1 MIKEKKSFKFIL
13 ILFIALLFSAFTQ
26 MGIINAFAYVNNPI
40 ADGIYYIKN
49 KQTQTFMQVDDN
61 DVSNNYSTNG
71 AFMELWA
78 LSSDGGHKQWR
89 FTYLNN
95 GYYSIVSVKSGLA
108 LAVKSGSENEDGK
121 ALIQEKYTGD
131 YRQQWNLETL
141 SDGYVLR
148 ARSSDSYR
156 PPNDWCMCAGSQFLL
171 ITDGLNVEQRK
182 RSDDDDYKD
191 VWYILSKTPPTS
203 GGELAYDPDSW
214 NGVSVVGTANCY
226 SYAFNAHRNPTTGK
240 LEYMQ
245 PGQASG
251 YVLTSSEVTAA
262 KVISLVQSD
271 AQILGFTFKS
281 VGRDTKCSP
290 GTYKVALVINPYKDY
305 HWYRQDSDGFWSHK
319 LGPTPVRKT
328 DESEKNLIIDPQTA
342 DRGVYSVFAGY
353 FEVTPI
359 NTRSVLSDMSTAD
372 YVDPC
377 AIDYNESDEILRD
390 AAQIETIEKGMTY
403 NEVTQL
409 IGKPQ
414 RCITSGL
421 VVVEYDLND
430 GRALQVEYSYIP
442 EKGYIVESY
451 DIVQKL

>member
-1 MIKEKKSFKFIL
+1 MTKEKKELKFIL
-13 ILFIALLFSAFTQ
+13 LLFVVLLFSVFTNV
-26 MGIINAFAYVNNPI
+26 GIINAFAYVNNPI

-61 DVSNNYSTNG
+61 DASNNYSTSG

-78 LSSDGGHKQWR
+78 LSVDGGHKQWR

-95 GYYSIVSVKSGLA
+95 GYYSIVSVQSGLA
-108 LAVKSGSENEDGK
+108 LAVKSGNENEDGK

-156 PPNDWCMCAGSQFLL
+156 PPNDWCMCAGSQFLG

-191 VWYILSKTPPTS
+191 VWYILSNTPPTS

-214 NGVSVVGTANCY
+214 NGIDVKATANCY
-226 SYAFNAHRNPTTGK
+226 SYAFNAHVNPTTGT
-240 LEYMQ
+240 LQFMQ

-251 YVLTSSEVTAA
+251 HVLTSSEITAA
-262 KVISLVQSD
+262 KIISLVKSD
-271 AQILGFTFKS
+271 SQLLGFTFKS
-281 VGRDTKCSP
+281 VERDAKCSL
-290 GTYKVALVINPYKDY
+290 GTYKVALVIAPYQDY
-305 HWYRQDSDGFWSHK
+305 HWYRQDTDGFWSHK
-319 LGPTPVRKT
+319 PGATAVRRT
-328 DESEKNLIIDPQTA
+328 DNSKKNLIIDPQTA

-359 NTRSVLSDMSTAD
+359 NTNSVLSYSST
-372 YVDPC
+372 VDCAESC
-377 AIDYNESDEILRD
+377 AIDYNESNEVLPD
-390 AAQIETIEKGMTY
+390 AARIETIERGMTY

-414 RCITSGL
+414 RCITYGL

-430 GRALQVEYSYIP
+430 GSALQVEYSYIP
-442 EKGYIVESY
+442 EKGYTVESY
-451 DIVQKL
+451 NIVQKL